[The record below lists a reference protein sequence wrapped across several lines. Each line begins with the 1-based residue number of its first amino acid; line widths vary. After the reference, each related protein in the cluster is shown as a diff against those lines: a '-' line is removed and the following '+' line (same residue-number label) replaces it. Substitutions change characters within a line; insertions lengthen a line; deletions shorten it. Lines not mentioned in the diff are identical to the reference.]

1 MRAHGLHRK
10 SAEVVSMLTVSCRI
24 CLVALVTFVAGGCGS
39 NDSSPGSALPG
50 EAGAVDSGSVDGGG
64 STDGQK
70 SDTGT
75 STLAIT
81 GSLPSGSIGLVYSA
95 AVQATGGAPA
105 YAWSVTSGQLPP
117 GLTLAASTGTVS
129 GVPTTSG
136 TFAFSLTVTDSG
148 HPAQAVSSSQSI
160 GIGTTWYVRPD
171 GGTRYSTAS
180 TTGQCSGQANAP
192 YAGTGTNQACAFNDV
207 RYLWADGS
215 FAGSWAISGGDTVII
230 SDSYPSGQAGW
241 RIGPASA
248 TTSGNCFNGYCGT
261 DASDPS
267 SYNPTIPAGT
277 AGQHTRILGA
287 NYANCSSATGPTQ
300 LFGGYSVQTVLNLQG
315 AKYVDIECLEL
326 TDHSSC
332 QHFGSPVVTTYCN
345 GGNYPVDDFATD
357 GIWTDN
363 ATSDV
368 LLQDLN
374 IHGLPSQ
381 GLYGPIGGPIAMTRV
396 RVAFNAFAGWN
407 FDNGTVN
414 TSTTDESMDAPGMN
428 GTTAAINASYVT
440 MEWNGC
446 NEEYPIVDSI
456 PAQSCYDT
464 TSDGFGDSWSGQDS
478 MLVSF
483 TCDHCISRY
492 NTKDGFIGPH
502 TPAGTLTITNS
513 AFYANGGQQLKFS
526 AGWSGAVV
534 VQNTLVIGNCNRL
547 TSAIPGAPPGF
558 NTNLGGQCRAG
569 GDNISY
575 IWPVQGSVE
584 WDHNTVIHAGSGTNM
599 DLGCTAGMGSVSV
612 SSGGSGYQVGDVLVV
627 GNPHTF
633 GTVTVTSVSGTTVT
647 GVGVTV
653 PGAGSG
659 AGTTYYTT
667 GGHGTGAL
675 IAVNSVS
682 NNTCNGGPRIL
693 RDNVFL
699 GYTDTT
705 NPVVSE
711 PRAMWC
717 YSDCNGQAGT
727 TNDSMWTVRSNN
739 IFYGFEASPDTCNW
753 KTEVCSDPLLVGE
766 PPQTWTGESEL
777 DNFNFSLSGTSPAK
791 GAGTVISGM
800 TTDYDGSP
808 YASPPSDG
816 AVEFADP
823 TTQLGF

>member
-1 MRAHGLHRK
+1 MPTDASQRMILA
-10 SAEVVSMLTVSCRI
+10 
-24 CLVALVTFVAGGCGS
+24 FVFLAGGCGS
-39 NDSSPGSALPG
+39 NSSSPAPTAPGDAGVVDSSR
-50 EAGAVDSGSVDGGG
+50 VDGSGLADSNESG
-64 STDGQK
+64 
-70 SDTGT
+70 TGA
-75 STLAIT
+75 STLAIS
-81 GSLPSGSIGLVYSA
+81 GSLPPGSIGVAYSA
-95 AVQATGGAPA
+95 GVQATGGTPG
-105 YAWSVTSGQLPP
+105 YAWSVSSGQLPP
-117 GLTLAASTGTVS
+117 GLTLAESTGTVS
-129 GVPTTSG
+129 GVPTTAG
-136 TFAFSLTVTDSG
+136 TYAFSLRVADSSN
-148 HPAQAVSSSQSI
+148 PAQTASSAQTI

-171 GGTRYSTAS
+171 GGTRHSTTL
-180 TTGQCSGQANAP
+180 TTGQCNGQANAP
-192 YAGTGTNQACAFNDV
+192 YGGTGTNQPCAFNDV

-230 SDSYPSGQAGW
+230 SDSYPSGQTGW
-241 RIGPASA
+241 RIGPANA

-277 AGQHTRILGA
+277 ASQHTRILGA
-287 NYANCSSATGPTQ
+287 NYASCSSPTQQTQ

-315 AKYVDIECLEL
+315 AQYVDIECLEV
-326 TDHSSC
+326 TDHSNC
-332 QHFGSPVVTTYCN
+332 QHFGSPVVTSYCN

-363 ATSDV
+363 KTSNV

-374 IHGLPSQ
+374 IHGFPSQ

-414 TSTTDESMDAPGMN
+414 SSTTDQSMDAPGMN
-428 GTTAAINASYVT
+428 SPTAAINAAHVT

-464 TSDGFGDSWSGQDS
+464 TSEGFGDSWSGQDS
-478 MLVSF
+478 LLASF
-483 TCDHCISRY
+483 ACDHCISRY

-502 TPAGTLTITNS
+502 TPAGVLTITNS

-526 AGWSGAVV
+526 GGWSGAIV
-534 VQNTLVIGNCNRL
+534 VQNTLVIGDCYRL
-547 TSAIPGAPPGF
+547 TEAIPGTPPGF
-558 NTNLGGQCRAG
+558 NTNLTGQCRAA

-584 WDHNTVIHAGSGTNM
+584 WDHNTVIHAGPGTNM
-599 DLGCTAGMGSVSV
+599 DLGCTAGLGSVSV
-612 SSGGSGYQVGDVLVV
+612 SNGGSGYQAGDTLVV

-633 GTVTVTSVSGTTVT
+633 ATVTVTSVSGTTVT
-647 GVGVTV
+647 GVSVAV
-653 PGAGSG
+653 PGAGSA

-675 IAVNSVS
+675 ITVNSV
-682 NNTCNGGPRIL
+682 NDNTCNGGPRVL
-693 RDNVFL
+693 RDNIFL
-699 GYTDTT
+699 GYTTG
-705 NPVVSE
+705 PAGSG

-727 TNDSMWTVRSNN
+727 TNDAMWTDRSNN
-739 IFYGFEASPDTCNW
+739 IFYGFAASADTCNW
-753 KTEVCSDPLLVGE
+753 SKEVCADPLLASE
-766 PPQTWTGESEL
+766 PPQTWTGESQL
-777 DNFNFSLSGTSPAK
+777 DNFNFNLSSASPAR
-791 GAGTVISGM
+791 GAGTAISGL
-800 TTDYDGSP
+800 TTDYNGSP

-816 AVEFADP
+816 AVESSDP